1 MNQGSLFFSL
11 LFTSLCPRL
20 HVISVPLAS
29 RDSLVEELQSSR
41 VTVVA
46 VDLAVGLVQGG
57 GVGEGGRE
65 GVVVRS
71 REGVSWWREE

>member
-20 HVISVPLAS
+20 HIISVPLA
-29 RDSLVEELQSSR
+29 DSLVEELQTSR
-41 VTVVA
+41 VTVGA
-46 VDLAVGLVQGG
+46 VDLAIGLVQGG

-71 REGVSWWREE
+71 RERVSWWRE